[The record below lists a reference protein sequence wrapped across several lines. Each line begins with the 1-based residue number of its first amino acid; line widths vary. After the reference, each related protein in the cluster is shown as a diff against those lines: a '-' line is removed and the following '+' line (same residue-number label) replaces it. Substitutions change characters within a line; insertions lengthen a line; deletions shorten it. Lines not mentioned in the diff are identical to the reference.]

1 MQANGRVFKKVVCG
15 EYSWLTYAQVDAR
28 AKAFGRGLAV
38 LGQQIKEN
46 IVIFSETKADWMI
59 CAQGCFAQNFP
70 SKLPITGLDFFLVFH
85 ESLLGNQLGC
95 SSVRNFYIPAPRQN
109 YICVEE

>member
-1 MQANGRVFKKVVCG
+1 MQVNGRVFKKVVCG

-38 LGQQIKEN
+38 LGQQTKEN
-46 IVIFSETKADWMI
+46 IVIFAETKADWMI

-70 SKLPITGLDFFLVFH
+70 SKLLMTGLDFFRVFQ
-85 ESLLGNQLGC
+85 ESLFGNQLGYIP
-95 SSVRNFYIPAPRQN
+95 VRNFYIFAPRQN
-109 YICVEE
+109 HV